1 MVTITLSCG
10 CSMSMNMDDA
20 RNIVSFYI
28 CWKHQRKEL
37 TDLLTEACKNEIE
50 KVCVEEGK

>member
-1 MVTITLSCG
+1 MVTIMLSCG